1 MSGIYGCSSPQL
13 FLNGW
18 DLQLYGCSIFPNLK
32 HVLSFKANENRPHLK
47 HEQFEHQHFHKYV
60 CRVYNPNPYCSCRRR
75 AWAHGDIYASW
86 PTLCS
91 LLRFGILLMLE
102 LFINV
107 VVLKRLQ
114 NDLANNYNQDIER
127 LKLEQESLKAQVE
140 TEIAKLKKQKIQTG
154 NDINK
159 CITSFIDDKEGALA
173 VKKIENEKCS
183 ENIDVKKNN
192 QTLKTEKKQK
202 KNNPAVPAK
211 NTITT
216 PVDFGRLDLRVA
228 KILSASKHPNADA
241 LYVETIDVGEEK
253 PRNVVSGLVKF
264 VSLEAMSNRMV
275 VLLCNLKPSKIRGV
289 LSEAMVMCASSPEN
303 VEILEPP
310 PGSVPGD
317 YINVDGYTRSPDKVL
332 KVFEEIA
339 QDLKTDEN
347 LQATYKGIPWTVADK
362 GAVVTK
368 SLKNVKIK

>member
-1 MSGIYGCSSPQL
+1 MNVARKQL
-13 FLNGW
+13 NTIK
-18 DLQLYGCSIFPNLK
+18 IFHAK
-32 HVLSFKANENRPHLK
+32 
-47 HEQFEHQHFHKYV
+47 
-60 CRVYNPNPYCSCRRR
+60 
-75 AWAHGDIYASW
+75 
-86 PTLCS
+86 
-91 LLRFGILLMLE
+91 LLDT
-102 LFINV
+102 
-107 VVLKRLQ
+107 LKRLQ

-127 LKLEQESLKAQVE
+127 LKLEQELLKAEVE
-140 TEIAKLKKQKIQTG
+140 TELAKLKKEKIQIG
-154 NDINK
+154 SDLKIEVKSSNDNINK
-159 CITSFIDDKEGALA
+159 
-173 VKKIENEKCS
+173 
-183 ENIDVKKNN
+183 ENISTVKTIANDNTDVKKNN
-192 QTLKTEKKQK
+192 PPFKTEKKQK
-202 KNNPAVPAK
+202 KNNAAVPAK
-211 NTITT
+211 STVTT

-264 VSLEAMSNRMV
+264 VPLEAMSNRMV

-317 YINVDGYTRSPDKVL
+317 YINVAGYTRSPDKVL

-339 QDLKTDEN
+339 LDLKTDEN

-362 GAVVTK
+362 GAVVAK
-368 SLKNVKIK
+368 SLKDVKIK

>member
-1 MSGIYGCSSPQL
+1 MNVARKQL
-13 FLNGW
+13 NTIK
-18 DLQLYGCSIFPNLK
+18 IFHAK
-32 HVLSFKANENRPHLK
+32 
-47 HEQFEHQHFHKYV
+47 
-60 CRVYNPNPYCSCRRR
+60 
-75 AWAHGDIYASW
+75 
-86 PTLCS
+86 
-91 LLRFGILLMLE
+91 LLDT
-102 LFINV
+102 
-107 VVLKRLQ
+107 LKRHQ

-140 TEIAKLKKQKIQTG
+140 TELARLKKQKIQTG
-154 NDINK
+154 NDINIEVK
-159 CITSFIDDKEGALA
+159 SSIDDVNKEEISA
-173 VKKIENEKCS
+173 VKTIAND
-183 ENIDVKKNN
+183 NIDVKKNN
-192 QTLKTEKKQK
+192 QTIKTEKKQK
-202 KNNPAVPAK
+202 KNNQAVPAK
-211 NTITT
+211 STITT

-264 VSLEAMSNRMV
+264 VPLEEMSNRMV

-289 LSEAMVMCASSPEN
+289 LSEAMVMCASSPEH

-317 YINVDGYTRSPDKVL
+317 YINVDGYTRAPDKVL

-362 GAVVTK
+362 GAVVAK
-368 SLKNVKIK
+368 SLKNIKIK

>member
-1 MSGIYGCSSPQL
+1 MNVARKQL
-13 FLNGW
+13 NTIK
-18 DLQLYGCSIFPNLK
+18 IFHAK
-32 HVLSFKANENRPHLK
+32 
-47 HEQFEHQHFHKYV
+47 
-60 CRVYNPNPYCSCRRR
+60 
-75 AWAHGDIYASW
+75 
-86 PTLCS
+86 
-91 LLRFGILLMLE
+91 LLDT
-102 LFINV
+102 
-107 VVLKRLQ
+107 LKRLQ

-127 LKLEQESLKAQVE
+127 LKLEQELLKAEVE
-140 TEIAKLKKQKIQTG
+140 VELAKLKKEKIQIG
-154 NDINK
+154 SDLKIEVKSSNDNINK
-159 CITSFIDDKEGALA
+159 
-173 VKKIENEKCS
+173 
-183 ENIDVKKNN
+183 ENISTVKTIANDNTDVKKNN
-192 QTLKTEKKQK
+192 QPFKTEKKQK
-202 KNNPAVPAK
+202 KNNAAVPAK
-211 NTITT
+211 STVTT

-264 VSLEAMSNRMV
+264 VPLEAMSNRMV

-317 YINVDGYTRSPDKVL
+317 YINVAGYTRSPDKVL

-339 QDLKTDEN
+339 LDLKTDEN

-362 GAVVTK
+362 GAVVAK
-368 SLKNVKIK
+368 SLKDVKIK

>member
-1 MSGIYGCSSPQL
+1 MNVARKQL
-13 FLNGW
+13 NTIK
-18 DLQLYGCSIFPNLK
+18 IFHAK
-32 HVLSFKANENRPHLK
+32 
-47 HEQFEHQHFHKYV
+47 
-60 CRVYNPNPYCSCRRR
+60 
-75 AWAHGDIYASW
+75 
-86 PTLCS
+86 
-91 LLRFGILLMLE
+91 LLDT
-102 LFINV
+102 
-107 VVLKRLQ
+107 LKRLQ

-127 LKLEQESLKAQVE
+127 LKFEQESLKAQVE
-140 TEIAKLKKQKIQTG
+140 AEIAKLKKQKIQTG
-154 NDINK
+154 NDIK
-159 CITSFIDDKEGALA
+159 IEVKSYIDDVNKGDIST
-173 VKKIENEKCS
+173 VKTIENDKCS
-183 ENIDVKKNN
+183 DNIDAKKNN
-192 QTLKTEKKQK
+192 QTFKTEKKQK

-211 NTITT
+211 SNITT

-253 PRNVVSGLVKF
+253 PRTVVSGLVKF
-264 VSLEAMSNRMV
+264 VPLEAMSNRMV

-317 YINVDGYTRSPDKVL
+317 YINVEGYTRSPDKVL

-362 GAVVTK
+362 GAVLAK
-368 SLKNVKIK
+368 SLKNIKIK

>member
-1 MSGIYGCSSPQL
+1 MNIARKQL
-13 FLNGW
+13 STIKNLHAKLLDKLN
-18 DLQLYGCSIFPNLK
+18 
-32 HVLSFKANENRPHLK
+32 
-47 HEQFEHQHFHKYV
+47 
-60 CRVYNPNPYCSCRRR
+60 
-75 AWAHGDIYASW
+75 
-86 PTLCS
+86 
-91 LLRFGILLMLE
+91 
-102 LFINV
+102 
-107 VVLKRLQ
+107 RLQ
-114 NDLANNYNQDIER
+114 KDLANNYNQDIER

-140 TEIAKLKKQKIQTG
+140 TELAKLKKQQIQTG
-154 NDINK
+154 NDI
-159 CITSFIDDKEGALA
+159 
-173 VKKIENEKCS
+173 KIEVKSSINDINKEDVLNVKNIAND
-183 ENIDVKKNN
+183 NIDVKKNN
-192 QTLKTEKKQK
+192 QTLKNEKKQK
-202 KNNPAVPAK
+202 KNNPAAPAK
-211 NTITT
+211 STTST

-228 KILSASKHPNADA
+228 KILSASRHPNADA

-264 VSLEAMSNRMV
+264 VPLEAMSNRMV

-339 QDLKTDEN
+339 LDLKTDEN

-362 GAVVTK
+362 GAVVAK
-368 SLKNVKIK
+368 SLKNIKIK

>member
-1 MSGIYGCSSPQL
+1 MNVARKQL
-13 FLNGW
+13 NAIKILHA
-18 DLQLYGCSIFPNLK
+18 K
-32 HVLSFKANENRPHLK
+32 
-47 HEQFEHQHFHKYV
+47 
-60 CRVYNPNPYCSCRRR
+60 
-75 AWAHGDIYASW
+75 
-86 PTLCS
+86 
-91 LLRFGILLMLE
+91 LLDT
-102 LFINV
+102 
-107 VVLKRLQ
+107 LKRLQ

-140 TEIAKLKKQKIQTG
+140 TEIAKLKKQKIQIQTG

-159 CITSFIDDKEGALA
+159 CITSFVDDVNKEDTLT
-173 VKKIENEKCS
+173 VKKITNDKCS
-183 ENIDVKKNN
+183 DNIDVKKNN

-216 PVDFGRLDLRVA
+216 PVDFGKLDLRVA

-264 VSLEAMSNRMV
+264 VPLEAMSNRMV